1 MEKELNEG
9 FKFRCPYCGDEMI
22 WDSCES
28 SIEVRSDISE
38 EDQSVIS
45 YYSCKNCGCDIEV
58 YECPDEYKKEYPY
71 WKDR

>member
-1 MEKELNEG
+1 
-9 FKFRCPYCGDEMI
+9 MI
-22 WDSCES
+22 WDSCEN

-45 YYSCKNCGCDIEV
+45 YYSCKNCGRDIEV